1 MVNPITMANPL
12 EPLGGEEHLRL
23 MLGVEE
29 FEYGTFVPWSFDC
42 RFCMFTYKEKRIRVT
57 IFSTDRWFLSVDN
70 ITVANWPIEARSEIR
85 SAFEAALNC
94 TLSF

>member
-1 MVNPITMANPL
+1 MANPITMVNPL
-12 EPLGGEEHLRL
+12 EPLGGEEHLKL

-29 FEYGTFVPWSFDC
+29 FEYGTFVPWSYVC

-57 IFSTDRWFLSVDN
+57 IFSTGRWSLYVNN
-70 ITVANWPIEARSEIR
+70 ISVANWPIEARSEIR
-85 SAFEAALNC
+85 SAFETELNC

>member
-1 MVNPITMANPL
+1 MANLITMVNPL
-12 EPLGGEEHLRL
+12 EPLGGEEHLKL

-29 FEYGTFVPWSFDC
+29 FEYGTLVPFDC

-57 IFSTDRWFLSVDN
+57 IFSHGRWSLSVDN

-85 SAFEAALNC
+85 SAFETELNC